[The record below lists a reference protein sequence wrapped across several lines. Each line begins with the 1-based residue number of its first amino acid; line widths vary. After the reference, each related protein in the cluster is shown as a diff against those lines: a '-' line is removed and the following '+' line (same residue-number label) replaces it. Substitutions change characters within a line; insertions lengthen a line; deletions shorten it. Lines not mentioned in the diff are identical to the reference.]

1 MVVRMSEMGQVPGAR
16 SGHQPRGTEDGAA
29 STQMFRAFVEQG
41 GEPGADGRSRT
52 GLIVA
57 AGGLL
62 LAALAVIV
70 VLFLV

>member
-1 MVVRMSEMGQVPGAR
+1 MSEMRQVPGAR
-16 SGHQPRGTEDGAA
+16 SGNQPRSTEDTAA

-41 GEPGADGRSRT
+41 GDPDGRSRT